1 MQASMSIP
9 ADRLKLFQ
17 ELVKQHDLRFKGN
30 PFVIGDKALV
40 NIDGDHLPPGG
51 CNEFFADWTR
61 FTTPVRETASPSWK
75 RIVRRLGIEI

>member
-9 ADRLKLFQ
+9 ANRLKLLQ
-17 ELVKQHDLRFKGN
+17 DLVKQHDLRFKGN
-30 PFVIGDKALV
+30 PCVIGEKAWI

-61 FTTPVRETASPSWK
+61 LNTPVRETAFPAWK
-75 RIVRRLGIEI
+75 RIIRRIGIAI

>member
-9 ADRLKLFQ
+9 ADRIKLFQ
-17 ELVKQHDLRFKGN
+17 ELVKQHNLRFKGN
-30 PFVIGDKALV
+30 PLVVGDKALV

-61 FTTPVRETASPSWK
+61 LNTPVRETSAPAWK
-75 RIVRRLGIEI
+75 RILRRLGIAI

>member
-9 ADRLKLFQ
+9 ADRIKIFQ

-30 PFVIGDKALV
+30 PYVIGAKAWV

-51 CNEFFADWTR
+51 CNQFFADWLR
-61 FTTPVRETASPSWK
+61 LNTTIRETSSPAWK
-75 RIVRRLGIEI
+75 RILRRLRVPI

>member
-1 MQASMSIP
+1 MQASMSIR

-30 PFVIGDKALV
+30 PLVIGEKALV

-51 CNEFFADWTR
+51 CNEFFADWAR
-61 FTTPVRETASPSWK
+61 LNTPVRETATPGWK
-75 RIVRRLGIEI
+75 RILRRVGVAI